1 MEDFVLYNPTR
12 LIFGKGMIE
21 NIGQEIKSF
30 GFKKILLLAGGG
42 SIKENGVYFRVTGS
56 LSRSGISWKECW
68 GIRSNPVLSK
78 VKEIIALAKEEKVQ
92 ALLAVGGG
100 SVIDSAKS
108 AAAGIY
114 VPDVWR
120 LYEDKSAVNMAMP
133 LFTVL
138 TISATGSEMNSYAV
152 LTNEREG
159 KKWNISG
166 PALYPKVSIVD
177 PSVQFSLPW
186 PQTVNGAIDALSHI
200 MEFYFIGGDSETTLA
215 LDESLFK
222 TIIALTDAVR
232 LAPDDYNL
240 RANFAWA
247 ATLALNGIS
256 GAGQGGGDWASH
268 GIEHA
273 ISAVNPDI
281 AHGAGLGVVFPAWI
295 AYCRDINPEI
305 FSRWARNI
313 WGTQDINRAVL
324 AMKEKLKSWGFPVT
338 LRELGVAENQ
348 IKLIAELAYNGGLRG
363 TVKPLDK
370 KDILNILLSAFS

>member
-1 MEDFVLYNPTR
+1 MEDFILYNPTK
-12 LIFGKGMIE
+12 LIFGKGRIE
-21 NIGQEIKSF
+21 DIGKEIKSF

-42 SIKENGVYFRVTGS
+42 SIRKNGVYTRVTAS
-56 LSRSGISWKECW
+56 LSRAGISWKECW

-78 VKEIIALAKEEKVQ
+78 VKEIIALAEEEKVQ

-108 AAAGIY
+108 AAAGVY

-120 LYEDKSAVNMAMP
+120 VYEAKSAVTRAMP
-133 LFTVL
+133 LFTIL
-138 TISATGSEMNSYAV
+138 TISATGSEMNPYAV
-152 LTNEREG
+152 LTNEKEG

-186 PQTVNGAIDALSHI
+186 AQTVNGAIDALSHI
-200 MEFYFIGGDSETTLA
+200 MEFYFIGGDSETTLS
-215 LDESLFK
+215 LNESLFR
-222 TIIALTDAVR
+222 TIITLTDAVR
-232 LAPDDYNL
+232 SVPDEYNT

-273 ISAVNPDI
+273 ISAVNPDV

-295 AYCRDINPEI
+295 NYCKGSSPDI
-305 FSRWARNI
+305 FARWAKNI
-313 WGTQDINRAVL
+313 WGARDTNQAVL
-324 AMKEKLKSWGFPVT
+324 AMKKKLKSWGAPVT
-338 LRELGVAENQ
+338 LKELGVDKSRIE
-348 IKLIAELAYNGGLRG
+348 LIADLAYNSGLRG

-370 KDILNILLSAFS
+370 KDILNILFSAFS